1 MDTALLL
8 VIASAAV
15 VGPLLAAA
23 LVVRALEARERRE
36 RVVTQ
41 LRIFLDEPMAT
52 TRRAAW
58 SFLDAE
64 GDGVRH
70 FSAYVHDDPTY
81 RDPSVR
87 SGSVELLRV
96 LLWLRTVA
104 DLRETGA
111 LDDTLFAVLLEPHL
125 RAWTG
130 YTSRMA
136 AQNLSHPDAVA
147 RGDAGL
153 FSWRLADAGA

>member
-1 MDTALLL
+1 MDTIAAAGIALAALAGPVVAALL
-8 VIASAAV
+8 VARASA
-15 VGPLLAAA
+15 
-23 LVVRALEARERRE
+23 ARERRE
-36 RVVTQ
+36 RVVSQ

-64 GDGVRH
+64 GDEVRH
-70 FSAYVHDDPTY
+70 FSAYVHDAPSY
-81 RDPSVR
+81 RDPTAR

-104 DLRETGA
+104 DLRDAGA
-111 LDDTLFAVLLEPHL
+111 LDQRLYVTLLEPHL

-130 YTSRMA
+130 YTERMA
-136 AQNLSHPDAVA
+136 ARNLAHPDAIA

-153 FSWRLADAGA
+153 FSWRLTTPG

>member
-1 MDTALLL
+1 MENIVLVLVALAAVIGPLSAALLVVK
-8 VIASAAV
+8 VIA
-15 VGPLLAAA
+15 
-23 LVVRALEARERRE
+23 ARERRE

-41 LRIFLDEPMAT
+41 LRVFLDEPMAT

-64 GDGVRH
+64 GDHVRH

-81 RDPSVR
+81 RDTTTR

-104 DLRETGA
+104 DLRDVGA
-111 LDDTLFAVLLEPHL
+111 LDDELHVTLLEPHL

-130 YTSRMA
+130 YTQRMA
-136 AQNLSHPDAVA
+136 LQNVTHPDAVA

-153 FSWRLADAGA
+153 FSWRLEGPTG

>member
-1 MDTALLL
+1 METSML
-8 VIASAAV
+8 VIIALAAVLGPLSAA
-15 VGPLLAAA
+15 L
-23 LVVRALEARERRE
+23 LVVRAITARERRE

-64 GDGVRH
+64 GDAVRH

-81 RDPSVR
+81 RDVTRR

-104 DLRETGA
+104 DLRDAGA
-111 LDDTLFAVLLEPHL
+111 LDDALFVTLLEPHL

-130 YTSRMA
+130 YTERMSA
-136 AQNLSHPDAVA
+136 RNLEHPDAIA

-153 FSWRLADAGA
+153 FSWRLAGPTS

>member
-1 MDTALLL
+1 MDTALLAL
-8 VIASAAV
+8 IALAALA
-15 VGPLLAAA
+15 GPLLAAA
-23 LVVRALEARERRE
+23 LVVRASTDRERRE

-81 RDPSVR
+81 RDTTRR

-104 DLRETGA
+104 DLRDTGA
-111 LDDTLFAVLLEPHL
+111 LDHDLYVSLLEPHL
-125 RAWTG
+125 LAWTG
-130 YTSRMA
+130 YTARMA
-136 AQNLSHPDAVA
+136 AQNLEHPDALA

-153 FSWRLADAGA
+153 FSWRLADRTH

>member
-1 MDTALLL
+1 MDTSVVLIIAL
-8 VIASAAV
+8 AAL
-15 VGPLLAAA
+15 VGPLSAAL
-23 LVVRALEARERRE
+23 LVVRTITARERRE

-64 GDGVRH
+64 GDDVRH

-81 RDPSVR
+81 RDVTRR

-96 LLWLRTVA
+96 LLWLRTVT
-104 DLRETGA
+104 DLRDAGA
-111 LDDTLFAVLLEPHL
+111 LDAHLTATLLDPHL

-130 YTSRMA
+130 YTERMSVR
-136 AQNLSHPDAVA
+136 NLEHPDAIA

-153 FSWRLADAGA
+153 FSWRLSPTD

>member
-1 MDTALLL
+1 MDPMLLLVATVAVAGPIGGALLL
-8 VIASAAV
+8 ARAAT
-15 VGPLLAAA
+15 
-23 LVVRALEARERRE
+23 ARERRE
-36 RVVTQ
+36 RVVAQ

-58 SFLDAE
+58 AFLDAE
-64 GDGVRH
+64 GDDVRH
-70 FSAYVHDDPTY
+70 FSAYVHDAADY
-81 RDPSVR
+81 RDPNQR

-104 DLRETGA
+104 DLRDAGA
-111 LDDTLFAVLLEPHL
+111 LDADLYARLLEPHL

-130 YTSRMA
+130 YTARMDL
-136 AQNLSHPDAVA
+136 QNHTHPDAVA

-153 FSWRLADAGA
+153 FSWRLQAAD

>member
-1 MDTALLL
+1 MDPMLLL
-8 VIASAAV
+8 VATAAV
-15 VGPLLAAA
+15 AGPVLAALLIA
-23 LVVRALEARERRE
+23 RAGTARERRE
-36 RVVTQ
+36 RVVSQ

-58 SFLDAE
+58 AFLDAE
-64 GDGVRH
+64 GDAVRH
-70 FSAYVHDDPTY
+70 FSAYVHDAADY
-81 RDPSVR
+81 RDPRQR

-104 DLRETGA
+104 DLRDAGA
-111 LDDTLFAVLLEPHL
+111 LDADLYARLLEPHL

-130 YTSRMA
+130 YTARMEV
-136 AQNLSHPDAVA
+136 QNHAHPDAVA

-153 FSWRLADAGA
+153 FNWRLPQAG